1 MILHA
6 FDDMKTHDL
15 MYSDYMIMVISSTS
29 PDPLDT
35 MGITTY
41 AIRSIHAL
49 HGYLY
54 HRVGDMPTIPM
65 ETTSSRYMVCA
76 QRMVPWYEDPKWV
89 EIHVLGVPKHVLRVG
104 IGTGLAHL
112 GHYGT

>member
-29 PDPLDT
+29 PDPLET

-41 AIRSIHAL
+41 AIRSAHAL
-49 HGYLY
+49 HGTY
-54 HRVGDMPTIPM
+54 I
-65 ETTSSRYMVCA
+65 
-76 QRMVPWYEDPKWV
+76 
-89 EIHVLGVPKHVLRVG
+89 
-104 IGTGLAHL
+104 IG
-112 GHYGT
+112 